1 MWIVYRVSI
10 YNLSSYYFVFI
21 KNPYIQRHLDIGTM
35 GSHDQEKYSVFQG
48 YFIKKFGIEFKW
60 NSLWGILTTRPFDRN
75 ILLCEC
81 QRWAFGFSYHG
92 KRERESIYIYIY
104 IISDIFTSASGWIA
118 VLGISPFRI
127 GSPLMSKRHKLTSY
141 PLISLASNHFLFLS
155 FRGFSSFF
163 FLLNKWEKIFS
174 PSHKYN
180 DLY

>member
-104 IISDIFTSASGWIA
+104 IIFRHFYLRVWLNCCSRNFTISYRISFDVEASQTHF
-118 VLGISPFRI
+118 LS
-127 GSPLMSKRHKLTSY
+127 SHLTS
-141 PLISLASNHFLFLS
+141 I
-155 FRGFSSFF
+155 
-163 FLLNKWEKIFS
+163 
-174 PSHKYN
+174 
-180 DLY
+180 